1 MYTLSTAKPVTKAN
15 GRIAYWDGV
24 FILQLTNNDSY
35 LATDVESADIA
46 FNSGQ
51 RELLNV
57 TVMFDRTTISMFIN
71 GDLAVSQTLEEAH
84 ELVTQQNHIY
94 LGGRGGDFR
103 GTLMC
108 TLVKGAL
115 PSGYQQYAPVKSDN
129 TLGLWRFEEPIELS
143 V

>member
-1 MYTLSTAKPVTKAN
+1 MA
-15 GRIAYWDGV
+15 
-24 FILQLTNNDSY
+24 
-35 LATDVESADIA
+35 ATDVEKNDVTA

-103 GTLMC
+103 GTLEC
-108 TLVKGAL
+108 VHWSKRCFTFRL
-115 PSGYQQYAPVKSDN
+115 
-129 TLGLWRFEEPIELS
+129 
-143 V
+143 